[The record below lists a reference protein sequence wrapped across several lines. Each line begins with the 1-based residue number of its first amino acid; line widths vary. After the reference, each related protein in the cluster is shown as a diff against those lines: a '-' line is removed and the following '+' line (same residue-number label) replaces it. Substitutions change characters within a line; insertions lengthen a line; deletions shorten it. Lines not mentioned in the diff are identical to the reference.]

1 MQQGSPNPRPRPVPE
16 IPRGFSGRGISCLA
30 SGILGG
36 GGQYMAM
43 FIRGRARIGTAWNSW
58 QDFGY
63 PNFFHRMEDEEFV
76 SAAEA
81 ELAGGM
87 QENQVEK

>member
-1 MQQGSPNPRPRPVPE
+1 
-16 IPRGFSGRGISCLA
+16 
-30 SGILGG
+30 
-36 GGQYMAM
+36 MAL